1 MSQVMVIGILVLI
14 YVGYVL
20 VGINYRFPVG
30 WLDWN
35 SPYLHYA
42 VIAGGREVVSAMV
55 VPVIALIWI
64 GYLWYKKSMIG
75 EA

>member
-1 MSQVMVIGILVLI
+1 MSQVMVIGILVLFYI
-14 YVGYVL
+14 FYL
-20 VGINYRFPVG
+20 LAGINFHFPVG

-35 SPYLHYA
+35 SPYWHYA
-42 VIAGGREVVSAMV
+42 IAGSKEAISALAIPVV
-55 VPVIALIWI
+55 LEIWL

>member
-14 YVGYVL
+14 YIAYVL
-20 VGINYRFPVG
+20 TGTYYQFAVG

-42 VIAGGREVVSAMV
+42 VIAGGQDVISALA
-55 VPVIALIWI
+55 VPVVLEIWL
-64 GYLWYKKSMIG
+64 GFLWYKKSMIG